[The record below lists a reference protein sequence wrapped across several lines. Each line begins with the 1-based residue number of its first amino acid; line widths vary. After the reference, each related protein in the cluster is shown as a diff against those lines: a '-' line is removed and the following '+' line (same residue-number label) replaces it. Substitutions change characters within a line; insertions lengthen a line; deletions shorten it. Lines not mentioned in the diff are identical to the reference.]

1 MGFSMP
7 LHMDLTSIVVPMK
20 IYKSLLSFADPLT
33 FEVWMMFFIS
43 IPIYMLAM
51 LLADYIYPAASTD
64 WEGVVG
70 FVFRNAV
77 MEHNAYIQVAALHQ
91 KIFFLVWTASTFIL
105 LQGYSGNL
113 KAMITRPIL
122 EMEIRNA
129 EDLLGQEEL
138 KWVVQDGTG
147 YIETLKASSS
157 GSTRKSLLEKADYL
171 TIEEEYYSAC
181 FNVKHHEAGTYASI
195 CDRDDIRNL
204 ILLDYINTGTCNYY
218 VTDDNISTSMLTM
231 MFQVQSSKT
240 IHDLI

>member
-1 MGFSMP
+1 MP

-20 IYKSLLSFADPLT
+20 IYKSILSFADPLT
-33 FEVWMMFFIS
+33 FEVWMMFFFS

-51 LLADYIYPAASTD
+51 LLAEYINPSASKD

-70 FVFRNAV
+70 FVLRNAM
-77 MEHNAYIQVAALHQ
+77 MEHKDYIHVVAIHQ
-91 KIFFLVWTASTFIL
+91 KIFFSVWTVSTFIL

-138 KWVVQDGTG
+138 KWVVQDRTG
-147 YIETLKASSS
+147 NIDPSD
-157 GSTRKSLLEKADYL
+157 STWKSLLEKADHL
-171 TIEEEYYSAC
+171 TIKEEYYSAC
-181 FNVKHHEAGTYASI
+181 FNVKHHDAGNYASI

-204 ILLDYINTGTCNYY
+204 ILLDYVNTGTCNYY
-218 VTDDNISTSMLTM
+218 VTEDNIATSMLAM
-231 MFQVQSSKT
+231 MFQVCTDPKRK
-240 IHDLI
+240 IHQLI